1 MNSIILRHEK
11 DQNCLE
17 NSYKIQNKL
26 KKITSAKLRNEN
38 HNNPSDFLI
47 GRHFE
52 KKTSQISH
60 HSFDE
65 NSQCV

>member
-26 KKITSAKLRNEN
+26 KKITSAKLRNKN

-47 GRHFE
+47 GRHF
-52 KKTSQISH
+52 
-60 HSFDE
+60 
-65 NSQCV
+65 